1 MTCGE
6 RLKLVRKNSGLTLDK
21 FGARVGVTKAAVSR
35 LENDINSMTEQMFK
49 SVCREFNVSEEWLRT
64 GEGEM
69 LKPVSRS
76 EAIARF
82 AGELMKEEDSS
93 FKKQFI
99 EVLVELDESEWET
112 LKNIALKLVNK
123 GTHDEPSGN
132 FEQFPKTPE
141 ELEEKYPP
149 IEEEGKKKRSS

>member
-6 RLKLVRKNSGLTLDK
+6 RLTLVRKNSGLTLDK

-69 LKPVSRS
+69 LKPASRS

-99 EVLVELDESEWET
+99 EVLAELDESEWET

-123 GTHDEPSGN
+123 NVHVEPFKSS
-132 FEQFPKTPE
+132 EQFPSTPE
-141 ELEEKYPP
+141 ELEEKYPSVA
-149 IEEEGKKKRSS
+149 IKKEKLSS

>member
-69 LKPVSRS
+69 LKPASRS
-76 EAIARF
+76 VTKFCCMCR
-82 AGELMKEEDSS
+82 
-93 FKKQFI
+93 
-99 EVLVELDESEWET
+99 
-112 LKNIALKLVNK
+112 
-123 GTHDEPSGN
+123 
-132 FEQFPKTPE
+132 
-141 ELEEKYPP
+141 
-149 IEEEGKKKRSS
+149 